1 MIKLIANGLAIRS
14 SILSLEAEL
23 VRSGATRA
31 VTALHCALFKRR
43 FPR

>member
-1 MIKLIANGLAIRS
+1 MIKVIANGLAIRS

-23 VRSGATRA
+23 VRSDATRA
-31 VTALHCALFKRR
+31 VAALHCALFKRR

>member
-1 MIKLIANGLAIRS
+1 MIKLIANDLAIRS
-14 SILSLEAEL
+14 SILSLGAEL
-23 VRSGATRA
+23 VRSGATRS